1 MPVIDLPDVTAED
14 RVVDATLR
22 CIARFGVGK
31 TTLDDVAAEAGCS
44 RATVYRLFPGGK
56 ERLLPAVVIR
66 EAARFAAGLAD
77 ALTEVD
83 TGGLEDV
90 LVAGISFA
98 ARRLRQHDALQF
110 LLAYEPELILP
121 RIAFRHMDAVLAH
134 AADLAAPHLARFVGA
149 GEAARAGEW
158 LARIVVSYL
167 VAPSP
172 SFDLTDPQSVR
183 RLVRAH
189 VLPGLTPFLREEH
202 HRVVN

>member
-1 MPVIDLPDVTAED
+1 MAVIEIADLTAED

-44 RATVYRLFPGGK
+44 RATVYRVFPGGK
-56 ERLLPAVVIR
+56 DRLFRAVVER
-66 EAARFAAGLAD
+66 ERDRFAAGLAA
-77 ALTEVD
+77 ALSGATDPEA
-83 TGGLEDV
+83 L
-90 LVAGISFA
+90 LVAGVGHA
-98 ARRLRQHDALQF
+98 AATLRHHDALQF

-121 RIAFRHMDAVLAH
+121 RIAFRHMDALLAH
-134 AADLAAPHLARFVGA
+134 AADLAAPHLAPFVGA
-149 GEAARAGEW
+149 AQAGRAGEW

-172 SFDLTDPQSVR
+172 GFDLTDPESVR

-189 VLPGLTPFLREEH
+189 VLPGLAPFLRGEH
-202 HRVVN
+202 HRVDN